1 MTFFCV
7 LQYYLA
13 TLTPRNQLIAAA
25 IFFTFCWLAK
35 KGKKKGD
42 FLGQVDRRTRIDS
55 RPGDPDGDP
64 DRPGGSA
71 RRLAE
76 AEGELRKQIIF
87 DKHLVIW

>member
-1 MTFFCV
+1 MIFSRSLMVPGNPYSPKSTDRCSD
-7 LQYYLA
+7 
-13 TLTPRNQLIAAA
+13 
-25 IFFTFCWLAK
+25 FFTFCLLAK

-64 DRPGGSA
+64 DRTGGSA

-76 AEGELRKQIIF
+76 AEGELRKEIIPV
-87 DKHLVIW
+87 KHLVIL